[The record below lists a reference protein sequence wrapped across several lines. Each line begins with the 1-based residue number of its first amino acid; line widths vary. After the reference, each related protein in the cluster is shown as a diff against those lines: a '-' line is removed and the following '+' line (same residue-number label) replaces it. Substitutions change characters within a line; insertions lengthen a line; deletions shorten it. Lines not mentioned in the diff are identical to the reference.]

1 MTVTVEEVIRYA
13 AAKCNGVVIHFTD
26 TAWIEVSSSE
36 LSNSG
41 LLHVTL
47 NTHPSIKDNI
57 AWGMFINYF
66 IDRLRDYKEN
76 GIKAVAPRDAN
87 KNE

>member
-13 AAKCNGVVIHFTD
+13 AAKCDGVVIYFTD
-26 TAWIEVSSSE
+26 STWIEVSSSE
-36 LSNSG
+36 LSSSG

-47 NTHPSIKDNI
+47 NTHPSIKDDV
-57 AWGMFINYF
+57 AWCMFINYF
-66 IDRLRDYKEN
+66 INRLRDYKEN
-76 GIKAVAPRDAN
+76 GIKAVAPSDIN